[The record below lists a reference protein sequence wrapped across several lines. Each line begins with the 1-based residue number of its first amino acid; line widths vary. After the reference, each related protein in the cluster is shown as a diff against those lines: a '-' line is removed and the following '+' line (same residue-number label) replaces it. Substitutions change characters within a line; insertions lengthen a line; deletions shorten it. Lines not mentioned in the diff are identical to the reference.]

1 MNAMHFLDLLGLV
14 MVGSGWSLPMP
25 RYQQIHQPRCN
36 DESAKPR
43 PKDDRRRCKKRT
55 LEPRSSGTLASSW
68 VVGIVLTKSTGV
80 LLALISLKR
89 SMPQKPMAEKH
100 PKRSGG

>member
-14 MVGSGWSLPMP
+14 MVGSGGSLPMP

-36 DESAKPR
+36 DESAKPNQ
-43 PKDDRRRCKKRT
+43 RT
-55 LEPRSSGTLASSW
+55 RLKPRSSGTLASSW

-100 PKRSGG
+100 PVQLR